1 MPVTANAMR
10 SMMSTAV
17 LLVLASTPALAQGSS
32 AGRPLDAL
40 QQLNGSVE
48 SLVSRV
54 SRSVVQ
60 VLVSTYEPVDG
71 RNASD
76 VVVGRQR
83 ASGSGVIID
92 SDGYILTN
100 AHVVNNARRVQI
112 MLPGARIEDRAAPP
126 RTQGARRVDA
136 QIVGVARDIDLALLK
151 VEGPL
156 PALPFADDDTVR
168 QGALVFA
175 FGSPQGLRDSVTM
188 GIISAVARQPDPDN
202 PLVYVQTDAPINPG
216 NSGGPLV
223 NVKGELVG
231 INTFILSA
239 SGGSQGLGFAIPSV
253 LVQIAYPKLRSF
265 GHLHRGE
272 IGMRF
277 QAVTPLLAA
286 GLGLPQEWGPV
297 VSDVL
302 PGSPAEKAGLQL
314 KDIVVS
320 VDGRRVDHVPRLAL
334 YLLALRDGERVTLG
348 VRRGSQALSIAITAT
363 EPDHDINRLMDL
375 IDPEKNVV
383 AALGVLAIDITEKT
397 APMLPPLR
405 EPSGVVVIARTRVGP
420 DNGNVGLTTGDTIHT
435 LNGVPVASI
444 DELRRALAALKPQ
457 SPVVLQIERDG
468 RFMYLAFELD

>member
-1 MPVTANAMR
+1 MPVTVNVMR
-10 SMMSTAV
+10 SMLSAAM
-17 LLVLASTPALAQGSS
+17 LLALASTQSLAQGSS
-32 AGRPLDAL
+32 AVRPLDTL
-40 QQLNGSVE
+40 QQLNGTVE

-60 VLVSTYEPVDG
+60 VLVSTYEPIAG
-71 RNASD
+71 RDAND

-112 MLPGARIEDRAAPP
+112 MLPREPIDDRAAQPGT
-126 RTQGARRVDA
+126 RGARRVDA
-136 QIVGVARDIDLALLK
+136 QIVGLARDLDLALLK
-151 VEGPL
+151 VDGPL

-175 FGSPQGLRDSVTM
+175 FGSPQGLRDTVTM
-188 GIISAVARQPDPDN
+188 GIISAVARQSDPDN

-253 LVQIAYPKLRSF
+253 LVQIAYSKLRSF

-272 IGMRF
+272 IGMQF

-286 GLGLPQEWGPV
+286 GLGLSQEWGPV

-302 PGSPAEKAGLQL
+302 PGSPAEKAGLQA
-314 KDIVVS
+314 KDIIVS
-320 VDGRRVDHVPRLAL
+320 VDGKRVDDVPRLAL
-334 YLLALRDGERVTLG
+334 SLLALRDGERVTLG
-348 VRRGSQALSIAITAT
+348 VRRGSQVRSIAITAA
-363 EPDHDINRLMDL
+363 EPDHNFNRLMDV

-383 AALGVLAIDITEKT
+383 PALGVLAIDITQQT

-405 EPSGVVVIARTRVGP
+405 EPSGVVVVARTTVGP
-420 DNGNVGLTTGDTIHT
+420 DNGNVGLTTGDTIHS
-435 LNGVPVASI
+435 LNGVPIASI
-444 DELRRALAALKPQ
+444 DELRRELAALKPK

>member
-1 MPVTANAMR
+1 MVLPVML
-10 SMMSTAV
+10 SMF
-17 LLVLASTPALAQGSS
+17 ASTTAPAQNTS
-32 AGRPLDAL
+32 ATRPLDAL

-48 SLVSRV
+48 SLVTRV

-60 VLVSTYEPVDG
+60 VLVSTYEPVSG
-71 RNASD
+71 PNASD

-112 MLPGARIEDRAAPP
+112 MLPGPRIEDRAAPP
-126 RTQGARRVDA
+126 GTQGARRVDA

-151 VEGPL
+151 VAGPL
-156 PALPFADDDTVR
+156 PALRVADDETVH

-188 GIISAVARQPDPDN
+188 GIISAVARQPDPDS
-202 PLVYVQTDAPINPG
+202 PLVYLQTDAPINPG

-239 SGGSQGLGFAIPSV
+239 SGGSQGLGFAIPSA
-253 LVQIAYPKLRSF
+253 LIQIAYPKLRSF

-272 IGMRF
+272 IGMQF

-286 GLGLPQEWGPV
+286 GLGLSQQWGPV

-302 PGSPAEKAGLQL
+302 PGSPAEKAGLQP
-314 KDIVVS
+314 KDIIVS
-320 VDGRRVDHVPRLAL
+320 VDGKRVDDVPRLAL
-334 YLLALRDGERVTLG
+334 SLLALRDGERVTLG
-348 VRRGSQALSIAITAT
+348 VRRGSQVLSIAITAA
-363 EPDHDINRLMDL
+363 EPDHDINRLMDV

-405 EPSGVVVIARTRVGP
+405 EPSGVVIIARTRVGP
-420 DNGNVGLTTGDTIHT
+420 QNGTVGLTTGDTIHS
-435 LNGVPVASI
+435 LNGLPIASI
-444 DELRRALAALKPQ
+444 DELRRALSALKPQ

-468 RFMYLAFELD
+468 RFMYLAFEID